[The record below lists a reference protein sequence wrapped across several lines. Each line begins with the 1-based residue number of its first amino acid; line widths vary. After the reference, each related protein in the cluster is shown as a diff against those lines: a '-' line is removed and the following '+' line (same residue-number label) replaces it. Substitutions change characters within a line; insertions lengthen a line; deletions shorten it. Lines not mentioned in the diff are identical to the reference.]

1 MPHVGAHIE
10 LLSIGH
16 RYKAWHAPVLEDIS
30 LSFTP
35 ADRIAIL
42 GRSGCGKST
51 LLQIIA
57 GLINPTEGKVL
68 IDGHEVRG
76 ASPRWNLMFQ
86 RPLLFPW
93 LNAAENVGL
102 GLRFAGRSA
111 EGQIRAESL
120 LRQVGLEEFATAT
133 VTELSGGQQ
142 QRVALARSLATD
154 PQALLLDEPF
164 SALDAVTRTEL
175 RQEVHELA
183 TRLGLTLVLVTH
195 DVDDA
200 LQMAD
205 RVIVLAPSPGR
216 IVADIPISK
225 SADRAKA
232 RAQLIEL
239 IGLDSS
245 SRGSAEAA
253 AVIPDFPVKQTE
265 YLNVRALR

>member
-1 MPHVGAHIE
+1 MSRAGANIE

-16 RYKAWHAPVLEDIS
+16 RYKAWREPVLEDIS
-30 LSFTP
+30 LTFRP
-35 ADRIAIL
+35 ADRVAIL

-57 GLINPTEGKVL
+57 GLISPSEGKVF
-68 IDGHEVRG
+68 IDGVPVREP
-76 ASPRWNLMFQ
+76 SPRWNLMFQ

-93 LNAAENVGL
+93 LNAAQNVGL

-120 LRQVGLEEFATAT
+120 LRQVGLGEFANST

-164 SALDAVTRTEL
+164 SALDAVTRAEL
-175 RQEVHELA
+175 RQEVHDLA

-205 RVIVLAPSPGR
+205 RVIVLAPGPGR
-216 IVADIPISK
+216 VVADIQVSK
-225 SADRAKA
+225 SGDRAKA
-232 RAQLIEL
+232 RARLIEM

-245 SRGSAEAA
+245 SLGSDPADSL
-253 AVIPDFPVKQTE
+253 IPDLPVKQTE
-265 YLNVRALR
+265 YSNVRSLR